1 MPRVVDGDER
11 RAELIA
17 ATSAEIAT
25 RGLANVTL
33 RSVARARGWTTG
45 IVTHYFT
52 DKRELLMATFR
63 DRADRARRYIEEQV
77 TNGVRPLDAAID
89 AALPVD
95 DERMLDWRVF
105 LAYMGAS
112 IGEEELDALLRDR
125 QERFRDTLRAGIV
138 DEIAAGRLPAR
149 VDPDHAVTGLLA
161 TLNGVATLAVLAP
174 DRWPP
179 ALQRAVVADQLASL
193 GRTRV

>member
-17 ATSAEIAT
+17 ATSAEIAS

-45 IVTHYFT
+45 IVTHYFA

-63 DRADRARRYIEEQV
+63 ERADRARRHIEEQV
-77 TNGVRPLDAAID
+77 ATGIPLLDAAVD

-125 QERFRDTLRAGIV
+125 QQRFHDTLREGIL
-138 DEIAAGRLPAR
+138 DEIGAGRLPVD
-149 VDPDHAVTGLLA
+149 VDPDHGSTRLLA
-161 TLNGVATLAVLAP
+161 TLNGVATLAVLTP

-179 ALQRAVVADQLASL
+179 AIQRAVVAEHLAAL
-193 GRTRV
+193 GRTR